1 MLTTRAAAVTDVDD
15 GYGIVEGS
23 PADLVVLDEPSP
35 EWAIIRQASRRAVIK
50 DGTVVARDGEI
61 TVS

>member
-1 MLTTRAAAVTDVDD
+1 MFDVSAVNATRGLA
-15 GYGIVEGS
+15 ES
-23 PADLVVLDEPSP
+23 EPADLVVLDEPSP
-35 EWAIIRQASRRAVIK
+35 EWAITRQANRRAVIK